1 MESELAQ
8 DDRLRR
14 TPLSTEWRSP
24 FKAAKWAEEAKGIA
38 VAAIRGTQVTCKQIM
53 YAKFKNCIH
62 SCTNYVVHANT
73 YVVHAYFL
81 LTQKSNYH

>member
-24 FKAAKWAEEAKGIA
+24 FKAAKWAEEAKEIA
-38 VAAIRGTQVTCKQIM
+38 VAAIRGTQVTFIM
-53 YAKFKNCIH
+53 YTHYAKFKNFTH
-62 SCTNYVVHANT
+62 FCTNVW
-73 YVVHAYFL
+73 
-81 LTQKSNYH
+81 